1 MVEAGGVSR
10 QPSLFRQI
18 AVRLG
23 ILTAIFALLDVAI
36 VVPMYAFDQQALA
49 EDFIEQQA
57 ERIDHRLGDP
67 SGLGWAASA
76 AARLEPPP
84 GVESWGFEVIAADRE
99 PALRVGALAPLPRP
113 GARALDFTQ
122 RDATPSGT
130 LVTGLRRFSGQHGPY
145 WIFVSAHVVGTRAYW
160 PVIGQE
166 LLAHVAL
173 PLAPLLILLLVFNAQ
188 VVRRMLAP
196 LERAA
201 LEVDALDPARMD
213 ARLSPPTTSREV
225 AALVSAVNRALDRL
239 QKAMALLKT
248 FTADAAHELRTPLSV
263 LRLRTDA
270 LPDSATK
277 VRLGEEIQTM
287 IRLVNQMLDLAQ
299 ADVLRLDGAEP
310 VDLQAMAAEVVAQIA
325 PHAFAAGH
333 DIQLTDLGSTP
344 ALGHRDALGRA
355 LRNLVENA
363 IHHTQGGRPIEVS
376 VGPGARFSV
385 RDFGPGLPA
394 EGEKIFDR
402 FWRQSRAQDGGA
414 GLGLGI
420 VRSIVEAHGGA
431 VEADNTAD
439 AGAVFTCV
447 FPAAPPLPTFNRADT
462 IPADG
467 YP

>member
-1 MVEAGGVSR
+1 M
-10 QPSLFRQI
+10 
-18 AVRLG
+18 
-23 ILTAIFALLDVAI
+23 
-36 VVPMYAFDQQALA
+36 
-49 EDFIEQQA
+49 
-57 ERIDHRLGDP
+57 
-67 SGLGWAASA
+67 
-76 AARLEPPP
+76 
-84 GVESWGFEVIAADRE
+84 
-99 PALRVGALAPLPRP
+99 
-113 GARALDFTQ
+113 
-122 RDATPSGT
+122 
-130 LVTGLRRFSGQHGPY
+130 
-145 WIFVSAHVVGTRAYW
+145 
-160 PVIGQE
+160 
-166 LLAHVAL
+166 
-173 PLAPLLILLLVFNAQ
+173 
-188 VVRRMLAP
+188 
-196 LERAA
+196 
-201 LEVDALDPARMD
+201 
-213 ARLSPPTTSREV
+213 
-225 AALVSAVNRALDRL
+225 
-239 QKAMALLKT
+239 KT